1 MGDFGQINKKTNR
14 RNFKNSESANIT
26 SSKTCFNLL
35 RRVVGNSSVI
45 LSRSSGA
52 ITNRFVPLLSL
63 ARHEGTTAGELETR
77 PTVRKSMDPVARQNL
92 TDFGQYV
99 AECMPKYVQKVQ
111 LTAGDELEV
120 LIAPEGVLPVISF
133 LKEHHNAQF
142 ASLADI
148 AGLDMP
154 TREFRFEIVYNLL
167 SLRYNSR
174 IRVKTYTDELTPI
187 DSINSVFAA
196 ANWYERE
203 IWDMF
208 GVFFTNHPDLRRIL
222 TDYGFEGHPL
232 RKDFPLSGYIEVRWD
247 DEAKRV
253 VQEPVELAQEF
264 RKFDLADP
272 WEQFPNFRETNPAQ
286 EEIPLVA
293 PGKDETAKK

>member
-1 MGDFGQINKKTNR
+1 MGASKSSINLIRRIAGQST
-14 RNFKNSESANIT
+14 
-26 SSKTCFNLL
+26 L
-35 RRVVGNSSVI
+35 
-45 LSRSSGA
+45 LSRTSA
-52 ITNRFVPLLSL
+52 AFTKRFVPMVSL
-63 ARHEGTTAGELETR
+63 TRHDSTTSGEMETR
-77 PTVRKSMDPVARQNL
+77 PTVRKAMDPVARRNL

-111 LTAGDELEV
+111 LTAGDELEI
-120 LIAPEGVLPVISF
+120 LIAPEGVLPVITF
-133 LKEHHNAQF
+133 LKDHHNAQF

-148 AGLDMP
+148 CGLDMP
-154 TREFRFEIVYNLL
+154 TREYRFEIVYNLL

-264 RKFDLADP
+264 RKFDLAAP

-286 EEIPLVA
+286 EEIPLVT
-293 PGKDETAKK
+293 PGKDEGTKK